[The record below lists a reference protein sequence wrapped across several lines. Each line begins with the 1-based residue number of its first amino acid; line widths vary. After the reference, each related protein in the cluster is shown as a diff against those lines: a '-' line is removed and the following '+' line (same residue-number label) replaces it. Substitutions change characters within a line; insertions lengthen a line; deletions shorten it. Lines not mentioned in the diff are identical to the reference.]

1 MGITYEMSVSSSR
14 KEEILDITSQVRE
27 LVKRSGIRDG
37 ICVVH
42 AMHTTAGILVNENYD
57 PSLKE
62 DILDFLNRIS
72 KGQWKHDKEDN
83 NASAHLKSMII
94 GQSQSI
100 SVKNGSLMLGTWQ
113 GICLAEFDG
122 PKLRKIAVSIV

>member
-1 MGITYEMSVSSSR
+1 MGITYEMSVSSSK

-100 SVKNGSLMLGTWQ
+100 PVKNGSLMLGTWQ

>member
-1 MGITYEMSVSSSR
+1 MGFAYEISVSSSR
-14 KEEILDITSQVRE
+14 KEEIMDITGQIRE
-27 LVKRSGIRDG
+27 LVKRSGIKDG

-62 DILDFLNRIS
+62 DILDFLSGIS
-72 KGQWKHDKEDN
+72 KGRWRHDLEDN
-83 NASAHLKSMII
+83 NASAHLKSLIV

-100 SVKNGSLMLGTWQ
+100 PIKSGNLMLGTWQ

-122 PKLRKIAVSIV
+122 PKLRKVSVSIV